1 MVITMARNTMG
12 DKHQDTLQ
20 EAARHLLQ
28 HPLTCAEHHADLFNH
43 IRRHEQA
50 LDRWFTQRLGYRLQV
65 NSFTARLFKSTVV
78 PHRPVLPAPVGSG
91 RALSQRECTLL
102 VLILAAVAAGPRVIS
117 LRDLIDDVRSEA
129 TDAEIT
135 LSTEA
140 SERRAL
146 VVALKWMVKHGLV
159 KELHEHID
167 KYEQDDAAD
176 AILEIDF
183 DRIGM
188 LPLPVL
194 GRVNS
199 AAELLDR
206 SDRRTASRQWMR
218 AMLTENPVLYRTDLS
233 DAEWSQLR
241 RRLGDEVALL
251 DEMFGLRLE
260 SRAEGVAAIDHGGQ
274 LSDRNFPA
282 AGTVGHAAL
291 LVIDCL
297 LKLPEQT
304 TTKPQLH
311 SIFTDVVEQHKR
323 HWSKTRVEHP
333 QTLLRDAL
341 ELLADMRLA
350 VADTDIVSLLP
361 AASRYSVKTS
371 TVSPATS
378 DNGDDPE
385 SDGGN
390 DDQEQSLPDP
400 SQASLW

>member
-1 MVITMARNTMG
+1 MR
-12 DKHQDTLQ
+12 DKHHDTLQ
-20 EAARHLLQ
+20 QAARHLLQ
-28 HPLTCAEHHADLFNH
+28 HPLTCAEHYPDLFAN
-43 IRRHEQA
+43 IRRHEQV

-91 RALSQRECTLL
+91 RGLSQRECTLL

-117 LRDLIDDVRSEA
+117 LRDLIDDVRSQA

-135 LSTEA
+135 VSNEA

-146 VVALKWMVKHGLV
+146 VVALKWMVMQGLV

-183 DRIGM
+183 DRIGL

-206 SDRRTASRQWMR
+206 SDRRMAARQWMR
-218 AMLTENPVLYRTDLS
+218 AMFTENPVLYRSDLS
-233 DAEWSQLR
+233 EHEWSQLR
-241 RRLGDEVALL
+241 RRLGEEAVLL

-260 SRAEGVAAIDHGGQ
+260 SRAEGVAAIDPNGQ
-274 LSDRNFPA
+274 LSDRRFPA
-282 AGTVGHAAL
+282 GGTIGHAAL

-297 LKLPEQT
+297 LK
-304 TTKPQLH
+304 KPQH
-311 SIFTDVVEQHKR
+311 SSTNEQLQHLFADVVEQHKR

-341 ELLADMRLA
+341 ELLADMRLL
-350 VADTDIVSLLP
+350 VADTDSVSLLP
-361 AASRYSVKTS
+361 AASRYSVNAS
-371 TVSPATS
+371 TADALTR
-378 DNGDDPE
+378 DDTPDDEAELSHGAE
-385 SDGGN
+385 SR
-390 DDQEQSLPDP
+390 PDP
-400 SQASLW
+400 SQATLW